1 MTDRSSNTTF
11 AIGHFDGN
19 PAVEALRAR
28 VPEIFT
34 QIDAYADAVLTP
46 TSADDPF
53 TTTERALVAQRVA
66 ELIPSPALDA
76 WYGALLAER
85 GGITKDALDSPR
97 IRAMLHRVRIVNAH
111 PDSTTHDDVQAL
123 FAAGLTHGEV
133 IALSQLIAFVHYQAR
148 LLAGL
153 HAIAA
158 TERFSESSTP
168 TAGRPPFTDASAAKS
183 QPTSTNGGRQ
193 TTFTQRVLDWQ
204 PWLETVDEIAAT
216 PEQLAV
222 VDAIAGAR
230 QGRAYWATL
239 AHDPASLQTRM
250 ALYGNILSGEQDGR
264 GPRAD
269 RELAATAT
277 SRVTSCIYCAS
288 VHSRAF
294 SALVKDREIVQRLL
308 DDGPNADLSP
318 RERAIV
324 DYAVTLALTPDTV
337 GPANL
342 QALRDRGLSN
352 LELLDITNAAA
363 IFANANRLMATLGE
377 ARSR

>member
-1 MTDRSSNTTF
+1 MTAPVHDTTF

-19 PAVEALRAR
+19 PAVEALRAQ
-28 VPEIFT
+28 VPEIFV

-46 TSADDPF
+46 ASADDPF
-53 TTTERALVAQRVA
+53 TTAERALVAQRVA

-85 GGITKDALDSPR
+85 GGITKDTLDSPR

-111 PDSTTHDDVQAL
+111 PDSTTYEDVQAL
-123 FAAGLTHGEV
+123 FTAGLTHGEV

-153 HAIAA
+153 RAIAVTDRSPESPTPA
-158 TERFSESSTP
+158 TD
-168 TAGRPPFTDASAAKS
+168 RPSFTDAPATESN
-183 QPTSTNGGRQ
+183 PTSASGGRQ

-239 AHDPASLQTRM
+239 AHDPASLQARM
-250 ALYGNILSGEQDGR
+250 ALYGNILSGEQEGR

-269 RELAATAT
+269 REMAATAT
-277 SRVTSCIYCAS
+277 SRVTKCIYCAS

-294 SALVKDREIVQRLL
+294 SALMKDREVVQRLL
-308 DDGPNADLSP
+308 DDGPNADLPP

-324 DYAVTLALTPDTV
+324 DYAVSLALTPDTI
-337 GPANL
+337 GPADL
-342 QALRDRGLSN
+342 QPLRDLGRSD